1 MLGFHLCGK
10 PEAGIYE
17 QVREIGGC
25 VTGPQHSADGSNSTF
40 RPTIYQTHVWT
51 VNDYKKRTTNDITN
65 TASDMMFFFK

>member
-25 VTGPQHSADGSNSTF
+25 VTGPQHSADGSNCTF